1 MNTLPPRNHFGQTL
15 TGPKCDAT
23 DPGHASLLSGRFT
36 GSIMLRIEVLSPVL
50 VGIGEFEPHE
60 NRLVR
65 AAATRAGVPVIPG
78 SSLKGACRQVFESLT
93 ASDSPFD
100 KDRFA
105 CRTGVSRASAI
116 FGRLGHQGRAGF
128 DDALP
133 LAPVRF
139 VTVRVSVPY
148 PPQAETGRRFYG
160 LLPEGAQQ
168 ERLIPAQ
175 ALPTGACLETH
186 LRVRNVSREELGGIL
201 VSLGVEAFV
210 LRVGG
215 GKYDGYGCVR
225 VSVVGF
231 ALREGGR
238 SALAPARREDEA
250 EAVCAAVRGWRD
262 AFFSSPHNKA
272 HFDELCRRLVAPE
285 VPPC

>member
-1 MNTLPPRNHFGQTL
+1 VNALPPRNHFGQTL

-36 GSIMLRIEVLSPVL
+36 GSITLRIEVLSPVL

-93 ASDSPFD
+93 DSDSPFD
-100 KDRFA
+100 RVRHA
-105 CRTGVSRASAI
+105 SPSGASAL

-168 ERLIPAQ
+168 ERVIPAQ

-186 LRVRNVSREELGGIL
+186 LRVRNASREELGGIL

-210 LRVGG
+210 LRLGG

-225 VSVVGF
+225 VSVIGF

-238 SALAPARREDEA
+238 SAFTPARREGEA
-250 EAVCAAVRGWRD
+250 EALRAAVRAWRD
-262 AFFSSPHNKA
+262 AFFGSPHNKT

-285 VPPC
+285 APPC

>member
-1 MNTLPPRNHFGQTL
+1 MNTLPPRNHFPQDL
-15 TGPKCDAT
+15 VGPKCDAS
-23 DPGHASLLSGRFT
+23 DPGHASLQPGLLT
-36 GSIMLRIEVLSPVL
+36 GAITLRIEVLSPVV

-93 ASDSPFD
+93 DSDSPFD
-100 KDRFA
+100 KDKFG
-105 CRTGVSRASAI
+105 CPSGVSRASAI
-116 FGRLGHQGRAGF
+116 FGRLGHQGRVGF

-133 LAPVRF
+133 LTPVSF

-148 PPQAETGRRFYG
+148 PPQAKTGRRFYG
-160 LLPEGAQQ
+160 PLPEGAQQ
-168 ERLIPAQ
+168 ERQMPAQ
-175 ALPTGACLETH
+175 ALPTGARLETQ
-186 LRVRNVSREELGGIL
+186 LRVRNASREELGGIL

-210 LRVGG
+210 LRLGG

-238 SALAPARREDEA
+238 SALAPARREVEA
-250 EAVCAAVRGWRD
+250 EAVRAAVRGWRG
-262 AFFSSPHNKA
+262 AFFGGPHSKS